1 MTDLINCID
10 VDVDGREFIRCA
22 YCGER
27 TNTLPPKHWD
37 RLSPLYCTAHASLQ
51 GRDPQFVIPRAIGE
65 AVADLMR
72 PASDLIDW
80 SLPEITDLAGYLLPG
95 TVAYACAFP
104 KGGKTT
110 FLSNQMAHWDRTGRR
125 VWAMPTE
132 SRPKGLLTRLA
143 CFRVGVAPDEAMS
156 RRLRVR
162 ADGGDDL
169 ARRQLA
175 HLIAEFDRMLAGVE
189 SDGSNFAIEP
199 APRLTRSTFRRSC
212 QAAAEGGYELVVV
225 DHVDHIGADPG
236 TGESGYAA
244 SEGVQHDALEFA
256 ETFDVAVL
264 LMSQFNTRVAKDPLA
279 MFKRPQTDWL
289 WMKGVK
295 DQVAT
300 SMFGIYRPMMPDID
314 DALIQRVR
322 TGDEEPWKIAL
333 PNTMG
338 LADMASRFGG
348 GKIGR
353 TTHLQYDHGILRS
366 LPLGDAFTIEA
377 AYNGIHTGSPSDRP
391 ARGVR

>member
-1 MTDLINCID
+1 VKDRIDCLD
-10 VDVDGREFIRCA
+10 VDMDGREFTRCA

-27 TNTLPPKHWD
+27 TNRLPPAGWD
-37 RLSPLYCTAHASLQ
+37 RLSALYCEAHESLK
-51 GRDPQFVIPRAIGE
+51 GRDPQFVIPQAIGD
-65 AVADLMR
+65 AVADLRR
-72 PASDLIDW
+72 PASELIDW

-95 TVAYACAFP
+95 TVTYACAFP

-132 SRPKGLLTRLA
+132 SRPKGLVTRLA

-162 ADGGDDL
+162 ADAGDTD
-169 ARRQLA
+169 AEQQLRA
-175 HLIAEFDRMLAGVE
+175 LFSEFDRMLAGVE
-189 SDGSNFAIEP
+189 ADGCNYAIEP
-199 APRLTRSTFRRSC
+199 SPRLTRTTFRRSC

-225 DHVDHIGADPG
+225 DHVDHIGGDPG

-244 SEGVQHDALEFA
+244 SEAVQHDALEFA
-256 ETFDVAVL
+256 ETFDIAVL
-264 LMSQFNTRVAKDPLA
+264 LMSQFNTRIAKDPLA

-300 SMFGIYRPMMPDID
+300 TMFGLYRPMAPDLED
-314 DALIQRVR
+314 SLVQRVR

-348 GKIGR
+348 SKIGR
-353 TTHLQYDHGILRS
+353 TTHIQYDHGILRS
-366 LPLGDAFTIEA
+366 LPASDAFTIEA

-391 ARGVR
+391 SRRIR